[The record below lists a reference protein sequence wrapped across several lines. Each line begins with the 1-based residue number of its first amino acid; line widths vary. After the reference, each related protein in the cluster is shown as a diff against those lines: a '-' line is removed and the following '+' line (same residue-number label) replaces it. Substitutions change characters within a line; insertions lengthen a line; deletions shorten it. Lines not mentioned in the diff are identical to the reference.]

1 MERLAQE
8 MGDRQLVVFDV
19 LTKLELRLTKQK
31 RERVRSIAGD
41 LPETL
46 KSEKVVLD
54 WRERQQWRA
63 EVLLTIEET
72 LDRLPQS
79 YTQDLYAQTRTA
91 VYHPV
96 YESYYGEGRSICSVA
111 A

>member
-19 LTKLELRLTKQK
+19 LTKLQVRLTKQK
-31 RERVRSIAGD
+31 RKRVKSVARD

-46 KSEKVVLD
+46 KSEKLVLD

-79 YTQDLYAQTRTA
+79 YTQDLYAKKCTA

-96 YESYYGEGRSICSVA
+96 YESYYADGRSVYSVA